1 MTTSWNFDLYV
12 DGKWTT
18 GEAAGIIDVIDPAT
32 EEIIG

>member
-1 MTTSWNFDLYV
+1 MTASWNFDLYV